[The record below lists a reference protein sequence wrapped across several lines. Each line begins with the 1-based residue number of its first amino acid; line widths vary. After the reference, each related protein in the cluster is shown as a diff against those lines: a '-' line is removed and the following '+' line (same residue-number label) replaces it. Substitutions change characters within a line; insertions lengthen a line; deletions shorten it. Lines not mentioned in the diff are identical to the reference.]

1 MHRIFAGLFGLLF
14 IAQIFAAAPAPKPN
28 ETAEEKDAR
37 EEREFLQSIDWQKG
51 PANADIGKYAQIKV
65 PEGYMFTAAEG
76 TRKLLEAG
84 GNPTNGDELGFLAP
98 TNMAWFVVFEFSDD
112 GYVKDD
118 DKDKLDPQK
127 LLGVIKKGNEQ
138 GNKLRKKMGSAP
150 LKIIGWEVP
159 PKYNSTTKN
168 LEWAIRAESEGHII
182 INYNTRLLGREG
194 VMEAALVIKPE
205 KLEATLPIFH
215 GLLAD
220 YHYKSGHTYAEY
232 RNGDKLAKY
241 GLAALITGGAAA
253 VAVKTGLLSTIILF
267 FKKGAKL
274 IVVACVAI
282 GAFFKKLI
290 FGRGRDEMT
299 S

>member
-28 ETAEEKDAR
+28 ETAEEKEER
-37 EEREFLQSIDWQKG
+37 EEREFLKSIDWKKG
-51 PANADIGKYAQIKV
+51 PADADVGDQAKIKV
-65 PEGYMFTAAEG
+65 PEGYMFTAGEG
-76 TRKLLEAG
+76 TRKLLEAM

-98 TNMAWFVVFEFSDD
+98 TNMAWFVVFEFSDV

-127 LLGVIKKGNEQ
+127 LLGVIKRGTEEGN
-138 GNKLRKKMGSAP
+138 NARKKMGSAP

-159 PKYNSTTKN
+159 PKYNDQTKN
-168 LEWAIRAESEGHII
+168 LEWAIRAEAEGRPVL
-182 INYNTRLLGREG
+182 NYNTRLLGREG

-205 KLEATLPIFH
+205 KLQETLPTFQS
-215 GLLAD
+215 LLTG

-253 VAVKTGLLSTIILF
+253 VAVKTGLMATIIMF

-290 FGRGRDEMT
+290 FGRGRNEMQ